1 MVPSAAPSLAPT
13 TVAPSMPT
21 QPPSITPSAA
31 PTVSPTATGE
41 DCTSYCA
48 INGLATM
55 YPSNQLSYGPY
66 VLRNYFSVSFSI
78 LAPIAAPPDQLRNV
92 FAIKDAVTGAGLLSF
107 WVTEYLTAKVNYNGV
122 SVVSSGSFFDG
133 TYASQYTTIT
143 ITVAPSFITLT
154 SDRTGT
160 SSYSYVNVP
169 TYGKAYY
176 VSVSLPG
183 YPSSGGTVEGMSIT
197 GTCTSWYECYVTCL
211 TASGLFAQASETPLL
226 PPRYLRSHRVQPPAT
241 CLLPPRV
248 LHLL

>member
-1 MVPSAAPSLAPT
+1 MPTMAPSTPTQSPSVVPSAAPT
-13 TVAPSMPT
+13 T
-21 QPPSITPSAA
+21 
-31 PTVSPTATGE
+31 SPTATGE

-55 YPSNQLSYGPY
+55 YASNQLSYGPY
-66 VLRNYFSVSFSI
+66 VLRNYFTVSFSI
-78 LAPIAAPPDQLRNV
+78 VAPIAAPPDQFRNV

-107 WVTEYLTAKVNYNGV
+107 WMTEYLTAKVNYNGA

-143 ITVAPSFITLT
+143 INVGPSLITLT

-160 SSYSYVNVP
+160 SSYAYTNVP

-183 YPSSGGTVEGMSIT
+183 YPSSGGTVGAMSIT
-197 GTCTSWYECYVTCL
+197 GT
-211 TASGLFAQASETPLL
+211 
-226 PPRYLRSHRVQPPAT
+226 
-241 CLLPPRV
+241 
-248 LHLL
+248 